1 MKGMGA
7 ILSTQKTH
15 WERMGQLYSVPE
27 MNSSTLLSVAKID
40 NLILV
45 KDIFACRSTGDS
57 IPALLRKLIFSVLVD
72 VEIEIRLQHR

>member
-1 MKGMGA
+1 MGA

-45 KDIFACRSTGDS
+45 KDTFACRSTGDS
-57 IPALLRKLIFSVLVD
+57 IPALLRKLIFSILVD

>member
-1 MKGMGA
+1 
-7 ILSTQKTH
+7 
-15 WERMGQLYSVPE
+15 
-27 MNSSTLLSVAKID
+27 MNSSAFLSVEKID

-57 IPALLRKLIFSVLVD
+57 IPALLRKLIFSILVD